1 MSRWTTWRP
10 TTAGGRRATGQTVRP
25 EAVRPE
31 LTDIQGNIVRAYG
44 ATAMTYLFAAVVD
57 GTRTKQWL
65 GRVADQVTTAADPTP
80 QCALNL
86 GVTAEGLAVL
96 GLPATRWDDLCP
108 SFRAG
113 AVARSAAIGDS
124 GPDAPRHWSGP
135 FHAGSDLH
143 LVLMVAGTGERADA
157 AVREGVARLRAE
169 LSAAGL
175 REIGDHLEARALPGG
190 REPFGYR
197 DGLSQP
203 SIEGV
208 HDEAGPGQGYL
219 VGDRWLPVPFGE
231 FVLGHPGVD
240 GTTHRPVTSLV
251 RNGSYLVV
259 RRLAQDVAGYRRMV
273 AHEAQRLAVDEEW
286 VAARIVGRWRDGTP
300 LTRSPNRPN
309 APWGATPSDQEGFD
323 YQSDDGRRC
332 PVGAHVRRANPR
344 GSLGFDGR
352 LEHRHRLLRR
362 GMPYGPPL
370 TPPDSSGGSAV
381 GDDGIERGLVFACY
395 QADIENQFE
404 FVQSEWLGDGNIFGL
419 GHVADPLLGAH
430 DGSRCPRREGTAAGH
445 ARGAPETPADAVDP
459 TRATP
464 GNTDTDVDPA
474 GPRPSAHL
482 GPANL
487 VTLRGGAYFL
497 VPGISG
503 IRYLASL
510 PESGAP
516 R

>member
-1 MSRWTTWRP
+1 MRRWTTWRP
-10 TTAGGRRATGQTVRP
+10 ATAGGRRATGRTIRPETVRPQALRPDAGPP
-25 EAVRPE
+25 EAVRPD
-31 LTDIQGNIVRAYG
+31 LTDVQGNIMRAYR
-44 ATAMTYLFAAVVD
+44 ATAMTYLFATVVD
-57 GTRTKQWL
+57 PTCTRQWL
-65 GRVADQVTTAADPTP
+65 GRVADQVTTAADPRP
-80 QCALNL
+80 QRALNL

-96 GLPATRWDDLCP
+96 GLPTTRWGDLCP

-113 AVARSAAIGDS
+113 AVARAAAIGDS
-124 GPDAPRHWSGP
+124 GPDDPRHWSGP

-157 AVREGVARLRAE
+157 TVRDGVARLRAE

-203 SIEGV
+203 SIAGV
-208 HDEAGPGQGYL
+208 HEHAGPGQGYL
-219 VGDRWLPVPFGE
+219 AGDRWLPVPLGE
-231 FVLGHPGVD
+231 FVLGHPGAD
-240 GTTHRPVTSLV
+240 GTTRRPVTSLV

-259 RRLAQDVAGYRRMV
+259 RRLAQDVDGYRRMV
-273 AHEAQRLAVDEEW
+273 AHQAQRLGVDEEW
-286 VAARIVGRWRDGTP
+286 VAAQIMGRWRDGAP
-300 LTRSPNRPN
+300 LTMSPDRPDT
-309 APWGATPSDQEGFD
+309 PWGETPSDQEAFD
-323 YQSDDGRRC
+323 YQGDDGRRC

-362 GMPYGPPL
+362 GMPYGPSL
-370 TPPDSSGGSAV
+370 TPPTPPDAPDASDGSVSASGLHDAGT
-381 GDDGIERGLVFACY
+381 ERGLVFACY

-404 FVQSEWLGDGNIFGL
+404 FVQSEWLGDGNAFGL
-419 GHVADPLLGAH
+419 GRDTDPLLGSANL
-430 DGSRCPRREGTAAGH
+430 DL
-445 ARGAPETPADAVDP
+445 AR
-459 TRATP
+459 
-464 GNTDTDVDPA
+464 
-474 GPRPSAHL
+474 
-482 GPANL
+482 L

-510 PESGAP
+510 PDSGAE